1 MRIFLSIFFNGLILF
16 GLSYFLPEITA
27 TGGLK
32 LYFVAGIIL
41 GLLNTFIKPILKV
54 FGFPFVILTFGLFSL
69 VINGVILGLL
79 QKAIEML
86 NIVGVTYN
94 FGGWVNFAIAVV
106 IFSIFNTLY
115 GTFFKR

>member
-16 GLSYFLPEITA
+16 GVSYFLPEITA

-32 LYFVAGIIL
+32 LYFIAGVLL
-41 GLLNTFIKPILKV
+41 GLLNTFVKPILKI
-54 FGFPFVILTFGLFSL
+54 FGFPFIILTLGLFSL

-79 QKAIEML
+79 QKAVEAL
-86 NIVGVTYN
+86 NIAEVTYAFN
-94 FGGWVNFAIAVV
+94 GWANFAIAVV

-115 GTFFKR
+115 GTFFKH